1 MGKTY
6 IILPIAHPANRL
18 GGFKLRFGGMNIEKA
33 IALFLALVLA
43 VYSYTA
49 FFEMD
54 YLLPPILQR
63 NPVWPSTFP
72 KILSVMGLIACAL
85 VFLNIEKS
93 EKQVGDDLDISNW
106 RAYKIIHAFSL
117 IFGMV
122 VYALVLRPLGFI
134 GATFIL
140 TDVSTH

>member
-72 KILSVMGLIACAL
+72 KILSEMGVIACAL

-93 EKQVGDDLDISNW
+93 EKQVGDDLDIS
-106 RAYKIIHAFSL
+106 AICCGALAASAVTCVQIME
-117 IFGMV
+117 FGTGV
-122 VYALVLRPLGFI
+122 RIVDL
-134 GATFIL
+134 
-140 TDVSTH
+140 

>member
-1 MGKTY
+1 
-6 IILPIAHPANRL
+6 
-18 GGFKLRFGGMNIEKA
+18 
-33 IALFLALVLA
+33 
-43 VYSYTA
+43 
-49 FFEMD
+49 MD

-106 RAYKIIHAFSL
+106 RAYKIIHAFIANIWHGRL
-117 IFGMV
+117 RFGIAPV
-122 VYALVLRPLGFI
+122 GFHWRNFYFPVRQQP
-134 GATFIL
+134 A
-140 TDVSTH
+140 SW

>member
-1 MGKTY
+1 
-6 IILPIAHPANRL
+6 
-18 GGFKLRFGGMNIEKA
+18 MNFEKA

-134 GATFIL
+134 GANIWHGRLRFGIAS
-140 TDVSTH
+140 VRFHWRNFYFPVRQQPASW